1 MKQLETYIK
10 LFSQKLIKE
19 GLERNNIYIRFGKI
33 PKLEQSSIGLDDEM
47 RAEMG
52 NATHESGV
60 SVYKASMRPN
70 GKGYNLLD
78 TNSEKAKYDIGG
90 NYISDM
96 FEEIFKDAIAYGD
109 IFLVTGTK
117 LKQTGSDGEP
127 LLRNVSV
134 IKRLKLSDIFL
145 DDRSDVPA
153 SEIFSKTH
161 DENLLKNEE
170 IASAMESGKLE
181 KWGFFKNENDEIKFV
196 TDLKRMTKSYYD
208 IFDKK
213 IIHN

>member
-1 MKQLETYIK
+1 
-10 LFSQKLIKE
+10 
-19 GLERNNIYIRFGKI
+19 
-33 PKLEQSSIGLDDEM
+33 
-47 RAEMG
+47 
-52 NATHESGV
+52 
-60 SVYKASMRPN
+60 MRPN